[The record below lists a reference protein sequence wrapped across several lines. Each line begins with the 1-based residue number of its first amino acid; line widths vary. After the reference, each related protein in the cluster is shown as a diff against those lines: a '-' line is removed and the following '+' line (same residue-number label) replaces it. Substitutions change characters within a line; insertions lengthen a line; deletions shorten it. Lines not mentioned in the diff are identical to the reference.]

1 MRRGRDGRHSFSS
14 LLIICLERNE
24 KKEKEHSMKGFLS
37 GVVGIGKFLNV
48 IAGISLTFLML
59 LTITDVILRMFKRP
73 VVGTYELVAFAGAVV
88 IGFSMPFTSYIR
100 QHIFVDFFI
109 LKFSKKVRNIFNIAT
124 RGLVMAL
131 FLLVGWNMFKYAR
144 DLQKSGEVSLTLQMP
159 FYPVAYGVGVCCFI
173 LCLVFVCDII
183 KISKGEYEDV

>member
-1 MRRGRDGRHSFSS
+1 
-14 LLIICLERNE
+14 
-24 KKEKEHSMKGFLS
+24 MKGFSS
-37 GVVGIGKFLNV
+37 GVEKISKFLNI

-59 LTITDVILRMFKRP
+59 LTIADVILRMFKRP
-73 VVGTYELVAFAGAVV
+73 VVGTYELEAFAGAVV
-88 IGFSMPFTSYIR
+88 IGFSMPLTSYIR

-109 LKFSKKVRNIFNIAT
+109 LKFSLKVRNIFNIAT
-124 RGLVMAL
+124 RVLVMAL
-131 FLLVGWNMFKYAR
+131 FLLVGWNMFKYAM

-183 KISKGEYEDV
+183 KIVKGEYEDV

>member
-1 MRRGRDGRHSFSS
+1 MIAG
-14 LLIICLERNE
+14 I
-24 KKEKEHSMKGFLS
+24 EKERSMEGFL
-37 GVVGIGKFLNV
+37 GKIKWISQILNV

-59 LTITDVILRMFKRP
+59 LTIADVILRLFKKP
-73 VVGTYELVAFAGAVV
+73 VVGTYELVAFSGAVV
-88 IGFSMPFTSYIR
+88 IGFAMPLTSFIR

-109 LKFSKKVRNIFNIAT
+109 LKFSQKVRNIFNICT
-124 RGLVMAL
+124 RCLVIAL
-131 FLLVGWNMFKYAR
+131 FLLIGWNMFKYAR

-159 FYPVAYGVGVCCFI
+159 FYPVAYGVGFCFFI

>member
-37 GVVGIGKFLNV
+37 GVAAIGKFLNV

-59 LTITDVILRMFKRP
+59 LTITDVILRMFKKP

-88 IGFSMPFTSYIR
+88 IGFSMPLTSHVR

-109 LKFSKKVRNIFNIAT
+109 LKFSQKVRNIFNMVT
-124 RGLVMAL
+124 RCLVIAL
-131 FLLVGWNMFKYAR
+131 FLLVGWNMFKYAT
-144 DLQKSGEVSLTLQMP
+144 DLRRSGEVSLTLQMP
-159 FYPVAYGVGVCCFI
+159 FYPVAYGVGVCFFV

-183 KISKGEYEDV
+183 KIVGGEFDV